1 MSKDSKLGRLD
12 LKVTINDESIINIE
26 MQMKD
31 NYNTEQRT
39 AYYGSRLVSEQL
51 AKKDKYETIKPVIL
65 INILDY
71 NFTKLPE
78 YHTETVT
85 VAKRHRDYEL
95 VKDIKYHF
103 IELPK
108 FRKSEP
114 ELANSLECWLAFIDS
129 YDRGLI
135 QMAGEKEKIIQE
147 AEEELEEIL
156 SSQALKEIIEYKES
170 AMKERATIQAYEREH
185 GRKEGRIEAKIEIAK
200 EMLKHDMEIEMIMQ
214 YTKLSKE
221 EIKKIKIDK

>member
-1 MSKDSKLGRLD
+1 
-12 LKVTINDESIINIE
+12 
-26 MQMKD
+26 
-31 NYNTEQRT
+31 
-39 AYYGSRLVSEQL
+39 
-51 AKKDKYETIKPVIL
+51 
-65 INILDY
+65 
-71 NFTKLPE
+71 
-78 YHTETVT
+78 
-85 VAKRHRDYEL
+85 
-95 VKDIKYHF
+95 
-103 IELPK
+103 
-108 FRKSEP
+108 
-114 ELANSLECWLAFIDS
+114 
-129 YDRGLI
+129 
-135 QMAGEKEKIIQE
+135 MAGEKEKIIQE